1 MLKNRV
7 QYILLLFLAAILY
20 VFLDG
25 YFMLLVLLALALLPL
40 CSFLLLLL
48 TRRMVSLTAEAP
60 LSIDSAPEI
69 VYTLENKSPLPAAAV
84 EWEMTL
90 EDNLNGGKTGQ
101 SLRGFI
107 RGKGK
112 EEARLSLMNARTGK
126 LTAATKKARV
136 TDFLGLFAFPL
147 ALPAPLNIYIYPE
160 FLDIA
165 QAGPNRLES
174 DGDCV
179 NYSQSRPG
187 PDVNETFALHE
198 YMEGDDLRKVHWKL
212 SSKTDVL
219 MVRDFGLPL
228 NSQITLLLEL
238 MPPNHSADGEEL
250 SLCLDIFAS
259 LSAALAQRGTVH
271 NIAWYDREYEAFHM
285 EQITELAELQ
295 IALPALLEAKS
306 YDAEP
311 HALHCYMQKAAD
323 SGSGVMLYYITA
335 RPDSALIS
343 EAANIQPVRTI
354 IVGDGETAGSG
365 IPEEADTVRVGP
377 NMRPELAI

>member
-7 QYILLLFLAAILY
+7 QYILLLFFAAILY

-25 YFMLLVLLALALLPL
+25 YYMLLVLLALVLLPL
-40 CSFLLLLL
+40 CSFLFLFL
-48 TRRMVSLTAEAP
+48 TRRKVSLTAQTP
-60 LSIDSAPEI
+60 LILDGAPEI

-84 EWEMTL
+84 AWELTL

-101 SLRGFI
+101 SLRGFV
-107 RGKGK
+107 RGKGR
-112 EEARLSLMNARTGK
+112 EEARLSLVNARTGK
-126 LTAATKKARV
+126 LIAATKKARI
-136 TDFLGLFAFPL
+136 TDFFGLFAFPIP
-147 ALPAPLNIYIYPE
+147 LPAPLNVYIYPE
-160 FLDIA
+160 FFDIA

-179 NYSQSRPG
+179 NYSQSRLG
-187 PDVNETFALHE
+187 PDVNEVFALHE
-198 YMEGDDLRKVHWKL
+198 YAEGDDLRKVHWKL

-238 MPPNHSADGEEL
+238 TPPNRSGDGEEL

-295 IALPALLEAKS
+295 IALPALLEAKA

-311 HALHCYMQKAAD
+311 HALQCYMQKAAD
-323 SGSGVMLYYITA
+323 SASGVMLYYITA
-335 RPDSALIS
+335 RPDNALIR
-343 EAANIQPVRTI
+343 EAANIQPLRTI
-354 IVGDGETAGSG
+354 VVGNENLSDPGL
-365 IPEEADTVRVGP
+365 PEEADTVRFGP
-377 NMRPELAI
+377 DMRPELAI